1 MSIAH
6 RPAPMDLDPMT
17 VARAFKESGMFPDLQ
32 SEAQAV
38 VKIVAGQEVGFG
50 PMAAMQAV
58 QMIQGRPTFSA
69 NALAAL
75 VKRHPAYNYR
85 TREHTAEVCSIE
97 FFEDGEPCGISTFSM
112 ADAQAAGLNRNQTWE
127 KYPKAMLFARA
138 LSQGVRWYAP
148 DVTAGAAAYV
158 PEELGGEAEI
168 DETHAAPAG
177 ADPLLASVG
186 GDASVTAAENGRDAA
201 GGPDTAAT
209 IDAERAEQIVA
220 ALHGLKF
227 KEINLLLGAA
237 GADAVRAFSA
247 KALGERIESLSD
259 EQADALLAELKG
271 DGDGDA

>member
-85 TREHTAEVCSIE
+85 TREHTAESCSIE
-97 FFEDGEPCGISTFSM
+97 FFEDGERCGISVFSM
-112 ADAQAAGLNRNQTWE
+112 ADAQAAGLLGNQVWK

-158 PEELGGEAEI
+158 PEELGGDEI
-168 DETHAAPAG
+168 DETHAVPAE
-177 ADPLLASVG
+177 ASLVP
-186 GDASVTAAENGRDAA
+186 SISAAENGATLGPPQDAA

-220 ALHGLKF
+220 AMHGLKF

-271 DGDGDA
+271 DGDGEA

>member
-6 RPAPMDLDPMT
+6 RPQPMELDPMT

-158 PEELGGEAEI
+158 PEELGGDYDESEA
-168 DETHAAPAG
+168 HAAPAG
-177 ADPLLASVG
+177 SSGTPAP
-186 GDASVTAAENGRDAA
+186 AAENGRDAA

-209 IDAERAEQIVA
+209 IESGDVDNIARMYGSSGFDFERLCLAISTVGGEAPKINRKDSIRKSVA
-220 ALHGLKF
+220 
-227 KEINLLLGAA
+227 
-237 GADAVRAFSA
+237 
-247 KALGERIESLSD
+247 SLTY
-259 EQADALLAELKG
+259 EQANDLTTILVDAAQAK
-271 DGDGDA
+271 

>member
-6 RPAPMDLDPMT
+6 RPQPMELDPMT
-17 VARAFKESGMFPDLQ
+17 VARAFKESGMFPDLK

-58 QMIQGRPTFSA
+58 QMIQGKPTFSA

-85 TREHTAEVCSIE
+85 TREHTAESCSIE
-97 FFEDGEPCGISTFSM
+97 FYEDGEPCGISTFSM
-112 ADAQAAGLNRNQTWE
+112 ADAQAAGLNRNQTWQ

-158 PEELGGEAEI
+158 PEELGGEHDEI
-168 DETHAAPAG
+168 EAHAAPAEPSG
-177 ADPLLASVG
+177 VLAP
-186 GDASVTAAENGRDAA
+186 AAENGRDAA

-209 IDAERAEQIVA
+209 IDAERAGLIVREIGELGLSYKQIN
-220 ALHGLKF
+220 H
-227 KEINLLLGAA
+227 LLGAA

-247 KALGERIESLSD
+247 KALGERIESLTAK
-259 EQADALLAELKG
+259 QADALLAELKG
-271 DGDGDA
+271 DGDGEA

>member
-112 ADAQAAGLNRNQTWE
+112 ADAQAAGLNRNQTWQ

-158 PEELGGEAEI
+158 PEELDGEAEI

-177 ADPLLASVG
+177 IQPNGTPG
-186 GDASVTAAENGRDAA
+186 GDGEPEDAA

-209 IDAERAEQIVA
+209 IDAKRAGQIVGEIRE
-220 ALHGLKF
+220 LGLSF

-259 EQADALLAELKG
+259 EQADALLAELR
-271 DGDGDA
+271 GDGDA